1 MGQQQY
7 VVHKVHKQ
15 HRISLYGL
23 WSSQKKKRKNIEYI
37 SPIYLGFLVIFQHIT
52 LDVKCKPLELN
63 ISLWHR
69 RTYPLKQQTKPHKH
83 TKTLAASVS
92 YWCITKCQL
101 WIWIVCTHRAHIA
114 HTDKL
119 QLYKKISEQFQT
131 NQNKRTL
138 FVPCQSKFTAK
149 QYEANQGT
157 VGMALPLL
165 MKAL

>member
-114 HTDKL
+114 HT
-119 QLYKKISEQFQT
+119 SRTQT
-131 NQNKRTL
+131 NYSCTRKLVSNFKPTKTNAHFLCPARASSQQNNMR
-138 FVPCQSKFTAK
+138 PIR
-149 QYEANQGT
+149 G
-157 VGMALPLL
+157 PLVWL
-165 MKAL
+165 SLC

>member
-1 MGQQQY
+1 MNTQRHLLLQW
-7 VVHKVHKQ
+7 VTDV
-15 HRISLYGL
+15 
-23 WSSQKKKRKNIEYI
+23 SQNVNSGYE
-37 SPIYLGFLVIFQHIT
+37 S
-52 LDVKCKPLELN
+52 C
-63 ISLWHR
+63 
-69 RTYPLKQQTKPHKH
+69 
-83 TKTLAASVS
+83 
-92 YWCITKCQL
+92 
-101 WIWIVCTHRAHIA
+101 AHIA